1 MQKWGARFMDIKQ
14 LKYFR
19 AIVAEGNITGAATR
33 LFMTQPSL
41 SQQLHL
47 LENELGVKLVQ
58 RGSRRITVTE
68 AGCLLNE
75 RAGQI
80 LDLLAATALEVK
92 ELHEGYKGT
101 LSIGTIASSG
111 VTLLP
116 SLIRDYHQQYPNI
129 NFQLLEGD
137 TPRILDLLK
146 SGVIEIGIVRAAFDS
161 ELYDW
166 VDLPTEPMIAAM
178 SPQWNCEEQSQYISI
193 HELADKPLLLHR
205 SNEAMIIEC
214 CQRAGFQ
221 PNIICKGDDV
231 RSLLVL
237 ANEEIGLAIV
247 PKSALGLVP
256 GNNIMYREFADTPLE
271 IKKAAVWLRQ
281 RFLSTTAK
289 HFIDTML
296 LAKSDA

>member
-1 MQKWGARFMDIKQ
+1 MDIKQ

-68 AGCLLNE
+68 AGRLLND

-80 LDLLAATALEVK
+80 LDLLNATALEVK
-92 ELHEGYKGT
+92 EFHEGYKGT

-146 SGVIEIGIVRAAFDS
+146 NGIIEIGIVRAAFDA

-166 VDLPTEPMIAAM
+166 VDLPTEPMIAAT
-178 SPQWNCEEQSQYISI
+178 SQKWSGGDHSQYISI
-193 HELADKPLLLHR
+193 KDLANKPLLLHR
-205 SNEAMIIEC
+205 SNETMIIEC

-237 ANEEIGLAIV
+237 ANEAIGLAIV

-256 GNNIMYREFADTPLE
+256 GNNIKYREIIDSPLE

-281 RFLSTTAK
+281 RFLSIAAK
-289 HFIDTML
+289 HFIDML
-296 LAKSDA
+296 LLLKSNS